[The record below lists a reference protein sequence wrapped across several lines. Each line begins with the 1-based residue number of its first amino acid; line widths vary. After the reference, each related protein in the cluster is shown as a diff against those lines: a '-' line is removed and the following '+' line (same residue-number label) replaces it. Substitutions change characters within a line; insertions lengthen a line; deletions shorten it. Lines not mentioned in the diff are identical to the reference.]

1 MKDIVK
7 IQNKLQN
14 KWITQ
19 KYFVVFKSIKD
30 CYLRQVIDRKSIY
43 KLNRMPKKDNW
54 YSVKMPKDYFNWDDK
69 RRASITN
76 EEKEQENIE
85 KALEFIDQILR

>member
-1 MKDIVK
+1 MTFQPLLFCDRLLNFIFLLHYSACQKR
-7 IQNKLQN
+7 QNQ
-14 KWITQ
+14 
-19 KYFVVFKSIKD
+19 YSI
-30 CYLRQVIDRKSIY
+30 
-43 KLNRMPKKDNW
+43 
-54 YSVKMPKDYFNWDDK
+54 KMPKDYFNWDDQ